1 MMTGIGTPSSHKR
14 IPRPMTSLL
23 QLMVEAIKSR
33 PGKSFRRG
41 MDEGALNA
49 ARGRRRPNRQ
59 HLGVRGRIAVAQ
71 RAVAPACE
79 HRAVAHDHAA
89 DRHLAG
95 FARRTRLGE
104 RVIHERLWHNPPP
117 WRRIKIH
124 KASASPK

>member
-49 ARGRRRPNRQ
+49 ARERNLAAALPRRFRRSRRRFRDDGGRRERKRT
-59 HLGVRGRIAVAQ
+59 
-71 RAVAPACE
+71 
-79 HRAVAHDHAA
+79 
-89 DRHLAG
+89 
-95 FARRTRLGE
+95 ARRFR
-104 RVIHERLWHNPPP
+104 P
-117 WRRIKIH
+117 RRPSDRRRRN
-124 KASASPK
+124 KAGGSA